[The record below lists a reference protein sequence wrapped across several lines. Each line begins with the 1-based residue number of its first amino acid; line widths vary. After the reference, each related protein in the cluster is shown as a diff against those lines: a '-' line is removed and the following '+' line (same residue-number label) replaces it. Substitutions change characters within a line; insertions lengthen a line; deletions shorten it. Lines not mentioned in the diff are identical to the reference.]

1 MITDYFQLELEV
13 GDDVLFPDGL
23 LHFSIGKVV
32 AIDGV
37 LVKVVLLDII
47 DHYEKN
53 QIHQRFGSDV
63 IKFGAVHEAMKEVY
77 PWLYI

>member
-32 AIDGV
+32 AIDGS
-37 LVKVVLLDII
+37 LVKVVLI
-47 DHYEKN
+47 DLIEHYKEY